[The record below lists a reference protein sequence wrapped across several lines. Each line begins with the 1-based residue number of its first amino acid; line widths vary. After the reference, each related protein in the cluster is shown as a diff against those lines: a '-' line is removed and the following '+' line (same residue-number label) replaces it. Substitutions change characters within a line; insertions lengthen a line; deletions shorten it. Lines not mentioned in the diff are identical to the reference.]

1 MKARKKKR
9 TLKANPL
16 EFGRLWETVQET
28 RDHIERRDGVEVAE
42 AAACLVR
49 MVVEAS
55 IFNAV
60 RHNVDPV
67 KTILAVIEMFK
78 AVDSSSDVLASL
90 KNRN

>member
-1 MKARKKKR
+1 MKPRRKKR
-9 TLKANPL
+9 TLKAKL

-49 MVVEAS
+49 SVIQAC
-55 IFNAV
+55 IFN
-60 RHNVDPV
+60 DPV

-78 AVDSSSDVLASL
+78 AVDGSSDILASL
-90 KNRN
+90 KARN